1 MSEGIAPRPTPQ
13 SRVIERIASHRDPL
27 RRVLARGSGSV
38 RRRPP
43 VLELYYE
50 PGDPHSRLC
59 AQLLPRLQ
67 ERVRTPIV
75 VRLVGQSAVA
85 DYPEPERQRAYA
97 LADAARIGPAR
108 GLAFPDDA
116 CVPSVAARIAAA
128 AALADRTGDPAA
140 FAAREAELA
149 AELFAGG
156 EPPLSRDPAPI
167 DALLRRNA
175 RRRARL
181 GHYLPAMWQ
190 FDGDW
195 FWALDRLD
203 HLEARV
209 REHDL
214 LAGNAPL
221 SELHP
226 ERAVLPAVGE
236 PLVPLEFFYS
246 VRSPYSYLALVA
258 MGDFHARWP
267 TGVRVRPV
275 LPMAMRGI
283 TIPRA
288 KRLYTLRDCKREA
301 DRLGIPFGRAA
312 DSLGDGARR
321 LLQVFPLAADTER
334 QLAFLAS
341 AAKATWA
348 EGIDVATDD
357 GLRFV
362 AERAGITWPDAHRR
376 IEEDA
381 GIEYAETN
389 RRDLLAAGL
398 WGVPCYRVGPFAAW
412 GRDRFWMLDELLRRA
427 QPGPPRERSQS
438 ATRPVASA
446 S

>member
-97 LADAARIGPAR
+97 LADAARIAPAR

-140 FAAREAELA
+140 FAAREAELAAELFAPGAAPPPPPPAAPPPSPPRGPGLA

-236 PLVPLEFFYS
+236 PLVPLEFFY
-246 VRSPYSYLALVA
+246 
-258 MGDFHARWP
+258 
-267 TGVRVRPV
+267 RVR
-275 LPMAMRGI
+275 
-283 TIPRA
+283 
-288 KRLYTLRDCKREA
+288 
-301 DRLGIPFGRAA
+301 
-312 DSLGDGARR
+312 
-321 LLQVFPLAADTER
+321 
-334 QLAFLAS
+334 
-341 AAKATWA
+341 
-348 EGIDVATDD
+348 
-357 GLRFV
+357 
-362 AERAGITWPDAHRR
+362 
-376 IEEDA
+376 
-381 GIEYAETN
+381 
-389 RRDLLAAGL
+389 
-398 WGVPCYRVGPFAAW
+398 
-412 GRDRFWMLDELLRRA
+412 
-427 QPGPPRERSQS
+427 
-438 ATRPVASA
+438 
-446 S
+446 

>member
-97 LADAARIGPAR
+97 LADAARIAPAR

-167 DALLRRNA
+167 GALLRRNA
-175 RRRARL
+175 RRRAR
-181 GHYLPAMWQ
+181 
-190 FDGDW
+190 
-195 FWALDRLD
+195 R
-203 HLEARV
+203 
-209 REHDL
+209 
-214 LAGNAPL
+214 
-221 SELHP
+221 
-226 ERAVLPAVGE
+226 RA
-236 PLVPLEFFYS
+236 
-246 VRSPYSYLALVA
+246 
-258 MGDFHARWP
+258 
-267 TGVRVRPV
+267 
-275 LPMAMRGI
+275 
-283 TIPRA
+283 PRA
-288 KRLYTLRDCKREA
+288 PPRPPPA
-301 DRLGIPFGRAA
+301 
-312 DSLGDGARR
+312 
-321 LLQVFPLAADTER
+321 
-334 QLAFLAS
+334 
-341 AAKATWA
+341 
-348 EGIDVATDD
+348 
-357 GLRFV
+357 
-362 AERAGITWPDAHRR
+362 
-376 IEEDA
+376 
-381 GIEYAETN
+381 
-389 RRDLLAAGL
+389 AAGGL
-398 WGVPCYRVGPFAAW
+398 GGAGVFVPPPPPAGTIW
-412 GRDRFWMLDELLRRA
+412 RRA
-427 QPGPPRERSQS
+427 C
-438 ATRPVASA
+438 ASTTCSPA
-446 S
+446 